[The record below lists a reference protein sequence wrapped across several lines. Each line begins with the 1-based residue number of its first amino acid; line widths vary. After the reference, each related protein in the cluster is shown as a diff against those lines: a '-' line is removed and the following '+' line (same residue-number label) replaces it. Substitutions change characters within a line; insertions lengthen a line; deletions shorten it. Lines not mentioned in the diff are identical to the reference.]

1 MDAFTGEIRI
11 FGFSYAPIDWAYCNG
26 AQIQIQ
32 QNPALY
38 SILHT
43 YYGGNGTTNFNL
55 PNIQGCLP
63 MGQGTGTGLSPR
75 TIGQTVG
82 AEAVTLTYNNLPIH
96 SHTANLA
103 TTTTLTN
110 KTAGPATAA
119 PLSLGSSVTTSPTN
133 IATFVQDPTQPN
145 TTMNP
150 GVLQPFGAAVPTA
163 HENRQPY
170 LAMSYCICTSG
181 YYPINPN

>member
-11 FGFSYAPIDWAYCNG
+11 FGFSYAPMDWAYCNG
-26 AQIQIQ
+26 AQALIQ

-38 SILHT
+38 SILYTHF
-43 YYGGNGTTNFNL
+43 GGNGTTNFNL

-63 MGQGTGTGLSPR
+63 IGQGTGPGLSTR

-82 AEAVTLTYNNLPIH
+82 TELVTLTSNNLP
-96 SHTANLA
+96 SHNHNANVVSA
-103 TTTTLTN
+103 AGPT
-110 KTAGPATAA
+110 KTAGPATTA
-119 PLSLGSSVTTSPTN
+119 PLSL
-133 IATFVQDPTQPN
+133 ATQVLNNNLNVNSFIVDPATPN

-150 GVLQPFGAAVPTA
+150 GVLQNWGAATPAA

-170 LAMSYCICTSG
+170 LAMNYCICTSG